1 LPCVNFDSVDLLIA
15 GAGPVGCVV
24 AERAA
29 TQLGWRCLIV
39 EKRPHIAGNCY
50 DYIDENGL
58 LVHQYGPHYFR
69 TDNAEVVKYLSQF
82 TAWIPGN
89 YIVKSSIDGE
99 LYPFPIN
106 LNTLRKF
113 FNRPDLTP
121 ETAEQLLEEKREKI
135 DDPQNSEEFVLSRV
149 GRELYEA
156 FYLNYTLK
164 QWGTHPRDLDK
175 SVCGRIPVRF
185 TEDERYVNHKFK
197 VIPADGF
204 SSMFEKMLA
213 NPLIRVELGADFNE
227 IKKTINPN
235 KATLYTGPI
244 DEYFGKMHGALPWR
258 SLVFEF
264 EKYNEEYH
272 QPCSQIN
279 YPNEHDYTRTVEIK
293 HVTRQKHPQTVVTK
307 EFPRAEGDPYYPV
320 PAAENAELYQKYL
333 ELSKYETLINKVY
346 FAGRLARYTYIN
358 TDEAVLNGLQV
369 IEQLKT
375 DFAHD
380 K

>member
-1 LPCVNFDSVDLLIA
+1 MNYENIDLLIA
-15 GAGPVGCVV
+15 GAGPVGCVI

-29 TQLGWRCLIV
+29 SQLGWRCLIV
-39 EKRPHIAGNCY
+39 DKRDHIAGNCY
-50 DYIDENGL
+50 DYLDADGL

-69 TDNAEVVKYLSQF
+69 TDNVEVVNYLSKF

-89 YIVKSSIDGE
+89 YVVKSSIDGE

-121 ETAEQLLEEKREKI
+121 ETAELLLEEKREKI
-135 DDPQNSEEFVLSRV
+135 DNPKNSEEFVLNRV

-164 QWGTHPRDLDK
+164 QWGIHPRDLDT

-185 TEDERYVNHKFK
+185 DEDERYVNHKFK
-197 VIPADGF
+197 IMPVDGF
-204 SSMFEKMLA
+204 SNLFERMLN
-213 NPLIRVELGADFNE
+213 NPLIDIELNTDYMQLRE
-227 IKKTINPN
+227 TVKPR
-235 KATLYTGPI
+235 KATVYTGPI
-244 DEYFGKMHGALPWR
+244 DAYFNYKNGKLPWR
-258 SLVFEF
+258 SLHFESESF
-264 EKYNEEYH
+264 EEEFH

-293 HVTRQKHPQTVVTK
+293 HVTRQKHPKTVVTK
-307 EFPRAEGDPYYPV
+307 EYPRAEGEPYYPV
-320 PAAENAELYQKYL
+320 PAPENNTIYERYRQIAEH
-333 ELSKYETLINKVY
+333 ETFMNKVY
-346 FAGRLARYTYIN
+346 FGGRLARYTYIN

-369 IEQLKT
+369 FERLKT
-375 DFAHD
+375 DLGNA